1 MIVYLRPF
9 SPPMRSERRLMHTS
23 AVRVSAS
30 WMSPSVLPSPLSLSG
45 SSDVTLYSTKVGF
58 GSQTSVTVTESQTS
72 TSLWLGGQSTLRSI
86 TTSMTGGVVSTTV
99 TFAVHESGLPSL
111 STVLNV
117 TMVSPSGKHLSLIHI
132 SEPTRLLSISYAVF
146 CLKKKKK
153 KKNKHKILY
162 DIEHQ

>member
-30 WMSPSVLPSPLSLSG
+30 WMSPTVLPSPLSLSG

-58 GSQTSVTVTESQTS
+58 GSQTSVTVTEAQTS

-117 TMVSPSGKHLSLIHI
+117 TMVSPSGKHVGALFVTVMLGSHRSLAVASASHCGTPALDIA
-132 SEPTRLLSISYAVF
+132 SWLATVSY
-146 CLKKKKK
+146 
-153 KKNKHKILY
+153 
-162 DIEHQ
+162 

>member
-30 WMSPSVLPSPLSLSG
+30 WMSPTVLPSPLSLSG

-72 TSLWLGGQSTLRSI
+72 TSLWLGGHRTLRSM
-86 TTSMTGGVVSTTV
+86 TTSITGGVVSWTFSSAVQVTSLPASSVAVKVTV
-99 TFAVHESGLPSL
+99 V
-111 STVLNV
+111 V
-117 TMVSPSGKHLSLIHI
+117 PSGKQ
-132 SEPTRLLSISYAVF
+132 F
-146 CLKKKKK
+146 G
-153 KKNKHKILY
+153 
-162 DIEHQ
+162 